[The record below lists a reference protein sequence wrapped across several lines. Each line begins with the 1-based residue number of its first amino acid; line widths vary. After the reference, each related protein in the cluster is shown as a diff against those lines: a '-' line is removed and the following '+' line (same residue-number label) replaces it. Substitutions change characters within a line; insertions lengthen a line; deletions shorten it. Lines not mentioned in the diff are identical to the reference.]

1 MSVISFLVEV
11 STERTSG
18 LNASL
23 TEQEDQVAQFILDSV
38 EGSSIDNIGPISES
52 SYSVDSVHVEP
63 LTKHTAREVR
73 EKYERSVV
81 SESPTDPELRKRI
94 KELNAELRE
103 AKQRITSLEREKER
117 AQEVIETSRIYQ
129 KDSGFREE
137 NVVYLRDGLYD
148 AVSFRYGDHWDKV
161 LTVGLI
167 IEHGSRSAEN
177 PEGTVS
183 GIEVRNTSGQLSM
196 QSQSGNVFQLFP
208 VSH

>member
-1 MSVISFLVEV
+1 M
-11 STERTSG
+11 
-18 LNASL
+18 
-23 TEQEDQVAQFILDSV
+23 
-38 EGSSIDNIGPISES
+38 
-52 SYSVDSVHVEP
+52 
-63 LTKHTAREVR
+63 
-73 EKYERSVV
+73 
-81 SESPTDPELRKRI
+81 
-94 KELNAELRE
+94 
-103 AKQRITSLEREKER
+103 
-117 AQEVIETSRIYQ
+117 
-129 KDSGFREE
+129 
-137 NVVYLRDGLYD
+137 RDGLYD